1 MPSAAERRLFWVT
14 AGVVVVADLATK
26 LIAESALALRNAV
39 TVLGDTVQLR
49 LVYNPGAAFGLHLGP
64 WSRWI
69 FLAVAVGAIIVLD
82 RMSRTAMPGDRLRQL
97 ATGLVTGGAF
107 GNLVDRIRNTQ
118 GVVDFLDVGIG
129 IHRWPTFN
137 VADIGVSCGAILLA
151 WSLWEEDNQKEGLRS
166 STGETAVPG
175 GTTGA
180 PDGTMGASPVDSPP
194 GQ

>member
-1 MPSAAERRLFWVT
+1 MPSAAERRLFWLS
-14 AGVVVVADLATK
+14 AAVVVVADLATK
-26 LIAESALALRNAV
+26 LLAEATLALRSAV
-39 TVLGDTVQLR
+39 PVVGETVQLR

-69 FLAVAVGAIIVLD
+69 FLVVAVVAILVLD
-82 RMSRTAMPGDRLRQL
+82 RMSRTAANGDRLRQL

-107 GNLVDRIRNTQ
+107 GNLVDRIRSGQ

-151 WSLWEEDNQKEGLRS
+151 WSLWLEDNERERHAAGQATT
-166 STGETAVPG
+166 STP
-175 GTTGA
+175 
-180 PDGTMGASPVDSPP
+180 PP
-194 GQ
+194 GL

>member
-1 MPSAAERRLFWVT
+1 MPSAAERRLFWT
-14 AGVVVVADLATK
+14 AAVVVMVADLATK
-26 LIAESALALRNAV
+26 LVVERALALRSAV
-39 TVLGDTVQLR
+39 AVVGETFQLR

-82 RMSRTAMPGDRLRQL
+82 RMSRTASVGDKLRQL
-97 ATGLVTGGAF
+97 ACGLVAGGAF
-107 GNLVDRIRNTQ
+107 GNLVDRIRSTQ

-151 WSLWEEDNQKEGLRS
+151 WSLWLEDSARERAQAE
-166 STGETAVPG
+166 AA
-175 GTTGA
+175 A
-180 PDGTMGASPVDSPP
+180 PPVEPTIHTPP
-194 GQ
+194 AL

>member
-1 MPSAAERRLFWVT
+1 MPSAADRRLFGI
-14 AGVVVVADLATK
+14 AAACVVVADLVTK
-26 LIAESALALRNAV
+26 LVAESMLALRSAV
-39 TVLGDTVQLR
+39 AVVGDTVQLR

-69 FLAVAVGAIIVLD
+69 FLAVAIGAIIVLD
-82 RMSRTAMPGDRLRQL
+82 RMSRTALRGDRLRQL

-107 GNLVDRIRNTQ
+107 GNLVDRIRNAQ

-151 WSLWEEDNQKEGLRS
+151 WSLWEEDTQKDVSGSALPAE
-166 STGETAVPG
+166 AN
-175 GTTGA
+175 
-180 PDGTMGASPVDSPP
+180 DSPP
-194 GQ
+194 AH

>member
-1 MPSAAERRLFWVT
+1 MPSAAERRLFWL
-14 AGVVVVADLATK
+14 AASVVVVADFATK
-26 LIAESALALRNAV
+26 LLAEATLALRNAV
-39 TVLGDTVQLR
+39 PVVGETVQLR

-69 FLAVAVGAIIVLD
+69 FLVVAVVAILVLD
-82 RMSRTAMPGDRLRQL
+82 RMSRTATSGDRLRQL

-107 GNLVDRIRNTQ
+107 GNLVDRIRSGQ

-151 WSLWEEDNQKEGLRS
+151 WSLWLEDNEREKRQASNDPLGASGTGDSPVS
-166 STGETAVPG
+166 STP
-175 GTTGA
+175 
-180 PDGTMGASPVDSPP
+180 PP
-194 GQ
+194 GL